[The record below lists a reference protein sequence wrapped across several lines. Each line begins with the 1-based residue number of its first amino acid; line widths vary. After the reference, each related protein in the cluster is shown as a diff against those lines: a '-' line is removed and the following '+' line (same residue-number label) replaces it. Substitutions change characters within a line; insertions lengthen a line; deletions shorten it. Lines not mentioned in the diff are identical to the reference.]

1 MSNHQVTGS
10 QNHQIPGDPAYRP
23 CKIPDVKSKRTRS
36 SPATRPGS
44 PKARRPRAAA
54 IRKLRPGLPPTVARR
69 SSDAARPDPAPPEVA
84 QPRQPPRARR
94 PAQKSISP
102 TDRKVLPA
110 SVALPEDTRP
120 AAAAAQAPPALPPVA
135 SPTAANV
142 LRLRGEYW
150 DITFGGQSALVE
162 DCRGLRYIAILI
174 RDARPPA
181 GPMHARELVAIA
193 TGQAAGPIELEARDD
208 VLDATARRQ
217 LMDRLEEIAA
227 ERDRAVA
234 VGALERAAALD
245 AEHERIADEL
255 ARAGR
260 PREGRGGR
268 RTFSHEGEKARKAV
282 GKAITEAIARV
293 AAAPEL
299 KPLAGHLLSSV
310 RKGQWLSYNAT
321 EDWQIHLP
329 SPLPPR

>member
-1 MSNHQVTGS
+1 MV
-10 QNHQIPGDPAYRP
+10 
-23 CKIPDVKSKRTRS
+23 
-36 SPATRPGS
+36 
-44 PKARRPRAAA
+44 
-54 IRKLRPGLPPTVARR
+54 LPPETPSTPV
-69 SSDAARPDPAPPEVA
+69 PA
-84 QPRQPPRARR
+84 QP
-94 PAQKSISP
+94 
-102 TDRKVLPA
+102 
-110 SVALPEDTRP
+110 
-120 AAAAAQAPPALPPVA
+120 PPALPPVA

-150 DITFGGQSALVE
+150 EISYGGQSALVE
-162 DCRGLRYIAILI
+162 DCRGLRYLAILI
-174 RDARPPA
+174 RDTRPPA

-193 TGQAAGPIELEARDD
+193 TGQEPGPIELEARDE

-217 LMDRLEEIAA
+217 LMDRLEQIAA

-234 VGALERAAALD
+234 VDALDKAAALD

-293 AAAPEL
+293 AAATEL
-299 KPLAGHLLSSV
+299 KPLAAHLLSSV

-321 EDWQIHLP
+321 EDWQILLP